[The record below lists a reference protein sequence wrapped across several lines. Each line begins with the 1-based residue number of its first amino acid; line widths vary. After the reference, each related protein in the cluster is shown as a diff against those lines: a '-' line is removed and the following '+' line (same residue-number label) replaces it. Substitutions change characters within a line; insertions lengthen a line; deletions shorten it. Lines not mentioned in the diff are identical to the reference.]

1 MKTKQGGY
9 KAMIRDRVPRTVD
22 LALKWCKAKTEWVEH
37 VYYHFVWFLV
47 DKEDRNCQVRSLMG
61 IAKYSRGFDFDNTI
75 DWYNIDKEN
84 AEYWKNISDW
94 IKWFEQSIIPI
105 SEVYKT
111 QLSKYGGIE
120 DARIRSHICEKM
132 LKDVSPELQE
142 KLYDYVIDH
151 IKQYYVQC
159 IFPTNC

>member
-37 VYYHFVWFLV
+37 VYYHFVWFLI
-47 DKEDRNCQVRSLMG
+47 DKEDRNFQVRHLMG
-61 IAKYSRGFDFDNTI
+61 IAKHSREFKFEDTI
-75 DWYNIDKEN
+75 DWYNIDKED

-94 IKWFEQSIIPI
+94 VKWFEQNVIPI

-111 QLSKYGGIE
+111 QLLKYGGIE
-120 DARIRSHICEKM
+120 DARIRSHIYEKM
-132 LKDVSPELQE
+132 LKDVSPETQE
-142 KLYDYVIDH
+142 KLYDYLIDH
-151 IKQYYVQC
+151 IKQYYV
-159 IFPTNC
+159 